1 MSTSLQF
8 TASLS
13 SYPSCSGRSQA
24 IRRALAARKAA
35 GVHLGRRPGINEE
48 LRATLLAAVNKEP
61 GVSWRELARRFEV
74 SPSTVAKYVGL

>member
-1 MSTSLQF
+1 MIS
-8 TASLS
+8 
-13 SYPSCSGRSQA
+13 RSQA

-35 GVHLGRRPGINEE
+35 GVRLGRRPGINEE